1 MNRALKML
9 LRTGL
14 NMLEQSDRATEPVR
28 EHIAD
33 TADLLRR
40 KIRGEDHTLR
50 YVLSFAAGVGV
61 GVGVGILTAP
71 GSGAQNRN
79 SISEKIREVGNR
91 IKTQVAQRETLPLG
105 VAGKANDGR
114 APSKFALTLTATL
127 YTMPQ
132 SQPALSAFPT
142 FRLRVC
148 LHWGSFSRETFSA
161 EEEWQFASQLEFVVS
176 APL

>member
-1 MNRALKML
+1 MAQTFDGIRLEGAQAGSKSTENVVQQYLNSQRKNPDRKSAKSS
-9 LRTGL
+9 LRTY
-14 NMLEQSDRATEPVR
+14 ERRDR
-28 EHIAD
+28 
-33 TADLLRR
+33 
-40 KIRGEDHTLR
+40 RGRH
-50 YVLSFAAGVGV
+50 
-61 GVGVGILTAP
+61 
-71 GSGAQNRN
+71 
-79 SISEKIREVGNR
+79 
-91 IKTQVAQRETLPLG
+91 TQVGE
-105 VAGKANDGR
+105 
-114 APSKFALTLTATL
+114 APSKFALTRTATL

>member
-50 YVLSFAAGVGV
+50 YVLSFAAGIGV
-61 GVGVGILTAP
+61 GVGVGLLTAP

-91 IKTQVAQRETLPLG
+91 IKTQAG
-105 VAGKANDGR
+105 VEGD
-114 APSKFALTLTATL
+114 LAT
-127 YTMPQ
+127 
-132 SQPALSAFPT
+132 
-142 FRLRVC
+142 
-148 LHWGSFSRETFSA
+148 GSRG
-161 EEEWQFASQLEFVVS
+161 
-176 APL
+176 